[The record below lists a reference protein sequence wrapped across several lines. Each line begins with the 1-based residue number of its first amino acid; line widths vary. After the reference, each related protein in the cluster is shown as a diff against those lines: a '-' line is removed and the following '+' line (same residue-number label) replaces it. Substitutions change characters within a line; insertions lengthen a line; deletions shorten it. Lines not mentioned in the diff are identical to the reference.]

1 MVSPPARNQATIPTW
16 APVSKR
22 SVILESPE
30 KGLVAE
36 LHQIKR
42 DLLVLRR
49 NVWPMREALNS
60 LIRDS
65 FPVITEDTR
74 VCLPVAT

>member
-1 MVSPPARNQATIPTW
+1 
-16 APVSKR
+16 
-22 SVILESPE
+22 
-30 KGLVAE
+30 
-36 LHQIKR
+36 
-42 DLLVLRR
+42 
-49 NVWPMREALNS
+49 MREALNS